1 MLQNYI
7 DIQFLP
13 FEFAV
18 ILKYEI
24 INLLLWWMFRIE
36 KFLCV
41 IIILVDNVIFLYY
54 WFVNDN
60 MRYRFKMNGIP
71 YKTVWS

>member
-36 KFLCV
+36 KFYVL
-41 IIILVDNVIFLYY
+41 LL
-54 WFVNDN
+54 
-60 MRYRFKMNGIP
+60 
-71 YKTVWS
+71 